1 MDILPSF
8 IENNYEIVWKSIIRP
23 PRDEYDDHEL
33 GHDKFTINN
42 TNYKRTD
49 FTLTNK
55 RRLTLKCSFWE
66 PFDEER
72 PYVRMPV
79 VLYLPGNS
87 SSRVEAVPLLPYLLP
102 MNITVLAFDF
112 SGSGRSE
119 GEYISLGYYE
129 KEDVDTVLK
138 YLKQTVTFNTFLK

>member
-42 TNYKRTD
+42 TNYKRTE

-112 SGSGRSE
+112 SGSVRSE
-119 GEYISLGYYE
+119 GEYISLVYYE

>member
-1 MDILPSF
+1 
-8 IENNYEIVWKSIIRP
+8 
-23 PRDEYDDHEL
+23 
-33 GHDKFTINN
+33 
-42 TNYKRTD
+42 
-49 FTLTNK
+49 
-55 RRLTLKCSFWE
+55 
-66 PFDEER
+66 
-72 PYVRMPV
+72 MPV